1 MSRMGKRVPFIF
13 AAFVVLL
20 LIGGSVGVYVYD
32 AGRDDLIAKG
42 VTVAGIDVGNM
53 RRADAT
59 RLVQQRLADPLDR
72 PIIARANGKRFRLTA
87 GRAEVTTDVGG
98 MVAEAVAASREGNLI
113 QRSWRGLTGKQVHRA
128 VALRMSYSADAVR
141 RLVRRVKRATD
152 QPAKDA
158 AITPSVGGLQQ
169 VASKE
174 GIALQTGDLQRRVEL
189 ALKTPGARRL
199 VQARTRIVQPTVTT
213 DTLADKYPWYIVV
226 NRPKFRLTVYD
237 HLRPKRTYRVAVGQV
252 GLETPAGLYHVQNK
266 AVNPAWHVP
275 NSAWAGDMAGKVVA
289 GNDPENPIKARWL
302 GIFDGAGIH
311 GTDELSSL
319 GSAASHGCIR
329 MAIPDVI
336 QVYNEVPVG
345 APVYIA

>member
-1 MSRMGKRVPFIF
+1 MGRRVPFIF
-13 AAFVVLL
+13 AGLVVLL
-20 LIGGSVGVYVYD
+20 LIGGSAAVYAYD
-32 AGRDDLIAKG
+32 TGRDDLIAKG
-42 VTVAGIDVGNM
+42 VTVAGIDVGNL

-72 PIIARANGKRFRLTA
+72 PIIVRANGKRFRLTA
-87 GRAEVTTDVGG
+87 SGAAVTTDVGG
-98 MVAEAVAASREGNLI
+98 MVAEAVAASRQGNLI
-113 QRSWRGLTGKQVHRA
+113 ERSWRGLTGKKVNKA
-128 VALRMSYSADAVR
+128 VALRMSYSAAAVR
-141 RLVRRVKRATD
+141 SLVRRVKLATD
-152 QPAKDA
+152 HPAKEA
-158 AITPSVGGLQQ
+158 SITPSVSGLQE

-174 GIALQTGDLQRRVEL
+174 GIALQSRDLQQRVEL

-199 VQARTRIVQPTVTT
+199 VQARTRIVQPAVTT
-213 DTLADKYPWYIVV
+213 DTLAEKYPWYIVV
-226 NRPKFRLTVYD
+226 NRPKFQLTVYD
-237 HLRPKRTYRVAVGQV
+237 RLRPKRTYRVAVGQV

-275 NSAWAGDMAGKVVA
+275 QSAWAGALAGKTIA
-289 GNDPENPIKARWL
+289 GTDPANPIKARWL

-311 GTDELSSL
+311 GTDNISSL